1 MGKYPIFT
9 IKQEPSFYTVKGH
22 LMSKSKEKLCL
33 FAGSFLPSDPA
44 IIEGAKKLGAK
55 IGAGGYDLVYGGG
68 TGGVMGIVAQAAKDA
83 GSNILAVTL
92 QKYADEEQIDGA
104 TIMLVETEAERFKA
118 FTDTNPKAYFAMP
131 GGPASLREALQSL
144 EEAVYGSGS
153 PVILVKIGAYLDGI
167 KQYFDLAVQAGM
179 IKDNKKDSLKLW
191 YPDNELDEVL
201 NEKKDAVISI
211 GSKRDIKP

>member
-1 MGKYPIFT
+1 ML
-9 IKQEPSFYTVKGH
+9 Q
-22 LMSKSKEKLCL
+22 SKEKLCL

-44 IIEGAKKLGAK
+44 IIEGAQKLGRK
-55 IGAGGYDLVYGGG
+55 IGEAGYDLVYGGG

-92 QKYADEEQIDGA
+92 QKYADEEQIDDA
-104 TIMLVETEAERFKA
+104 TIVIVETEAERFKF
-118 FTDTNPKAYFAMP
+118 FTNTSPKAYFAMP

-144 EEAVYGSGS
+144 EEAVYGDGS

-179 IKDNKKDSLKLW
+179 IKENKKGSLKLW
-191 YPDNELDEVL
+191 YPDNELKDVL
-201 NEKKDAVISI
+201 TAPKDAVILKD
-211 GSKRDIKP
+211 SKRDIQP